1 MDVEELCITH
11 DDWVKMTGELPMT
24 TQSKP
29 LKSYFTKDSI
39 SGFNNDKWKQLP
51 CLIMIGNGTSW
62 ALMISLDLEL
72 ISEYGYRFKKMRIQT
87 ELLDLLRDLPVFVG
101 LDVKGDMHEIEQ
113 FYTEVYGLNL
123 EMAGFI
129 DLSAL
134 ALIAGYQNSEKI
146 LSFLDW
152 HLILSGHPG

>member
-1 MDVEELCITH
+1 MLGDVEIKEIVARVSLPEEILEISKWMETQHAKDQAILPTGVVSMDVEELCITH

-62 ALMISLDLEL
+62 ALMISLDLEV
-72 ISEYGYRFKKMRIQT
+72 ISEYRYRFKKMRIQT
-87 ELLDLLRDLPVFVG
+87 EFWICS
-101 LDVKGDMHEIEQ
+101 EI
-113 FYTEVYGLNL
+113 YLC
-123 EMAGFI
+123 A
-129 DLSAL
+129 
-134 ALIAGYQNSEKI
+134 
-146 LSFLDW
+146 
-152 HLILSGHPG
+152 